1 MNVIGSSNDKTSFP
15 HKLLLTNRQAS
26 SLLKAFANG
35 SSADI
40 KLSKTELY
48 KIDQSGGCLG
58 RLLGLLLKTVFF

>member
-1 MNVIGSSNDKTSFP
+1 MIGSSNDKTSFS

-26 SLLKAFANG
+26 RLLKAFANG

-40 KLSKTELY
+40 KLLKTELY

>member
-1 MNVIGSSNDKTSFP
+1 MIGSSNDKTSFP

-26 SLLKAFANG
+26 SLLKAFPNG

>member
-1 MNVIGSSNDKTSFP
+1 MIGSSNDKTSFP

-26 SLLKAFANG
+26 RLLKAFANG

-40 KLSKTELY
+40 KLLKTELY

>member
-1 MNVIGSSNDKTSFP
+1 MIGSSNDKTSFP
-15 HKLLLTNRQAS
+15 HKLLLTNRQSS
-26 SLLKAFANG
+26 SLLKALSNG

>member
-1 MNVIGSSNDKTSFP
+1 MIGSSNDKTSFP

>member
-1 MNVIGSSNDKTSFP
+1 MIGSSNDKTSFP

-26 SLLKAFANG
+26 RLLKAFANG

-40 KLSKTELY
+40 RLSKTELY